1 MRKVILS
8 IIVTLFLVKQGTTQV
23 VQLWGNSSAVSRYM
37 FGNIFSV
44 NSDGSNFKTVIA
56 FNDTDGYLPLNSPFE
71 ASNGKIYG
79 VASGGGTHNWG
90 TLYGIDPVTDSFSV
104 IYNFRD
110 GSLGATPESN
120 LMQVNNGLIY
130 SMTAIGGDSDI
141 GDIFSYNIVT
151 KQLLNVY
158 SFSLC
163 DSGCEPSSQNL
174 MLASNGKLYGM
185 TEYGKYC
192 TLLENNYGGVIFSF
206 DITGGVYTDLY
217 NFDCGNDSDGTYPYG
232 SLVEYPGGKLYGTS
246 GGGITGHGVI
256 FCFDTSNNTCKNV
269 YAFPTA
275 IGVYPG
281 QLVPYDGKFYSS
293 CLEGGYG
300 AGTIFSFDPLTDS
313 VDCLFKFY
321 DASGEYPSDLMLASN
336 GIFYGTTTSGG
347 QYQYGNIFSFN
358 PENYSFK
365 VIYSFKSDSF
375 GGGNGLIEYN
385 PSAGIKQLS
394 VNNNQLSI
402 YPNPS
407 NGIFTIKST
416 KNIDALKVTNLLG
429 QIIYAAQPKQ
439 TQFTFNISATGMYF
453 VTVTS
458 DNETETK
465 KVVVVK

>member
-23 VQLWGNSSAVSRYM
+23 VQLWGNDLSGTV
-37 FGNIFSV
+37 FSV

-56 FNDTDGYLPLNSPFE
+56 FDDTDGNLPFNSLFE

-104 IYNFRD
+104 IYNFTD
-110 GSLGATPESN
+110 GSLGAIPENN
-120 LMQVNNGLIY
+120 LMQANNGLIY

-163 DSGCEPSSQNL
+163 DSGCEPSGENL
-174 MLASNGKLYGM
+174 MQVSNGKLYGM
-185 TEYGKYC
+185 ADYGKYC
-192 TLLENNYGGVIFSF
+192 PLYGNNYNYGGVIFSF
-206 DITGGVYTDLY
+206 NITGGVYTDLY
-217 NFDCGNDSDGTYPYG
+217 NFDCGNDSDGTIPYG

-246 GGGITGHGVI
+246 GGGITGNGVI
-256 FCFDTSNNTCKNV
+256 FCFDTSNNTCKTA
-269 YAFPTA
+269 YAFPSA
-275 IGVYPG
+275 IGVAPG
-281 QLVPYDGKFYSS
+281 QLVPYDGKYYSI
-293 CLEGGYG
+293 CIEGGYG

-321 DASGEYPSDLMLASN
+321 GGSGEYPSGLLLASN

-347 QYQYGNIFSFN
+347 QYQFGNIFSYN

-385 PSAGIKQLS
+385 PNTGIKQ
-394 VNNNQLSI
+394 VAANNNQLSI
-402 YPNPS
+402 YPNPT